1 MPSENS
7 NIQLENGG
15 ELQIS
20 LYLSCEDQIATIL
33 RKIFEKN
40 LINDFV

>member
-1 MPSENS
+1 MPLENS

-20 LYLSCEDQIATIL
+20 LYLSCEDQIKSPQYCGTYVKGIL
-33 RKIFEKN
+33 
-40 LINDFV
+40 